1 MPGVET
7 KPRIRRVLESK
18 HVMLGVGRRAS
29 MSEETA
35 YEIEG
40 RPAAL
45 DVEVI
50 CCVQDW
56 VG

>member
-7 KPRIRRVLESK
+7 KPRIRRVLESR
-18 HVMLGVGRRAS
+18 HVMLGVGRRVS
-29 MSEETA
+29 ISEEKA
-35 YEIEG
+35 KEREG
-40 RPAAL
+40 RPAAP

-50 CCVQDW
+50 CCVQDR